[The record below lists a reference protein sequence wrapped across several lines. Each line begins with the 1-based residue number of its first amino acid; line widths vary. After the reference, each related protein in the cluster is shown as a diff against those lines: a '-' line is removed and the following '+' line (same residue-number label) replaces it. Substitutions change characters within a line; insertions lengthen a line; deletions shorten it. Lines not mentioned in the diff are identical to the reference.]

1 MVLVTAPIVESSL
14 ISSNIRSIL
23 QYALTTARESIFNTK
38 KTLEWLTEFIFDKLK
53 WIPVAA
59 LIGIVTTLF
68 KHPLEFITR
77 VLCALIISVFFVF
90 YIVLTF
96 PPFSWVA
103 FAVWFFFKEVLVL
116 IGFTIVSVV
125 IFVFVAIFYGVIAII
140 NSATGGKL
148 NKLALCQTSPTA
160 WFTIPNY
167 HYGNKYER
175 GFFCSKPCYAGFIP
189 DDLTGSFCE
198 RGSLAQP
205 SYCPQAEIMRLLL
218 KKNAVGERHVYANYI
233 ITPSY
238 LMKNPLE
245 KEEDYISHFDQMQ
258 QFQNRCK
265 QKLGTFEDISL
276 NICACLDAI
285 QKSKNNQLSEAT
297 IKKLKEVCKQGFCNS
312 KSRHVFC
319 GSFADSEPEQKGD
332 GLIKSLIYLLVAFV
346 LFAFLMIYTYRFVQ
360 ACTK

>member
-1 MVLVTAPIVESSL
+1 MVLVTAPIVESQL
-14 ISSNIRSIL
+14 ITSNVKGTVDS
-23 QYALTTARESIFNTK
+23 ALKNSRAFLFRALK
-38 KTLEWLTEFIFDKLK
+38 KLEWLQEFLWNRLK

-59 LIGIVTTLF
+59 LISIITTFF

-77 VLCALIISVFFVF
+77 VLCAIVISVLFVF
-90 YIVLTF
+90 YIVLSF
-96 PPFSWVA
+96 PPFSWIP
-103 FAVWFFFKEVLVL
+103 FIVWFFFKEVLVL
-116 IGFTIVSVV
+116 IGFTIISVIV
-125 IFVFVAIFYGVIAII
+125 FLFVAVFYGIIAII
-140 NSATGGKL
+140 NVATGGKL

-167 HYGNKYER
+167 HYGNKYDR

-245 KEEDYISHFDQMQ
+245 KEEDYIAHFDQMQ
-258 QFQNRCK
+258 QFQNKCK
-265 QKLGTFEDISL
+265 QKLGTFDDISL
-276 NICACLDAI
+276 NICASLDAI
-285 QKSKNNQLSEAT
+285 QKSKNSKLSEAT

-319 GSFADSEPEQKGD
+319 GSFTDSKPEQKGN
-332 GLIKSLIYLLVAFV
+332 GLIKSLIYLLVCFV
-346 LFAFLMIYTYRFVQ
+346 VFCFLIVSTYNFFK
-360 ACTK
+360 ASTK